1 MRALTTFLTLLILC
15 SACTQL
21 TVNQADYFD
30 CPVTP
35 TQQIVREM
43 ADAAGTYPVWI
54 VDGSFGRWNGPDFRV
69 KTAWILARE
78 RTGDLTATARRL
90 DADDK
95 ARFSR
100 GMNDALHDELL
111 IPDAQTIQMIPG
123 GADDETVQRYSF
135 HSSGMIYPSP
145 GCWEIL
151 AHYGGSEVRIVLFLK
166 ENLAM
171 PSNILPEA
179 GKRQP
184 PG

>member
-1 MRALTTFLTLLILC
+1 MRALTTSLTLLILC
-15 SACTQL
+15 SACTQVA
-21 TVNQADYFD
+21 VNQASSFD

-35 TQQIVREM
+35 TYQIVQEM

-54 VDGSFGRWNGPDFRV
+54 VDGSFGQWNGPNFRV

-78 RTGDLTATARRL
+78 RAGDLTATARRL
-90 DADDK
+90 DADDI
-95 ARFSR
+95 AQFSR
-100 GMNDALHDELL
+100 GMSDALYDELL

-123 GADDETVQRYSF
+123 GADEQTVKRYSF

-151 AHYGGSEVRIVLFLK
+151 AHYGESEVRIILLLK
-166 ENLAM
+166 VGVEM
-171 PSNILPEA
+171 PSNNLPEV
-179 GKRQP
+179 GYRPP